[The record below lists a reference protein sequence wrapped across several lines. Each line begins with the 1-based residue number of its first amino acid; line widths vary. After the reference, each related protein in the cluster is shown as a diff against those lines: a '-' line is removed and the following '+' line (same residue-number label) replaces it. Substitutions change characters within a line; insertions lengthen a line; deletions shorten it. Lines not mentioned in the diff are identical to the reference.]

1 MTPTAK
7 HKASHWHKLWALLD
21 RHERL
26 LAFRVLMIAALA
38 ALGSSLMVG
47 SVMPFLTVLADPA
60 AIQTSPWLAW
70 AYDRFGFNSSYDFL
84 RALGVGALVVIVTGI
99 SLQLVNIYNSSRFAL
114 MRIHSIS
121 RKLLSAYLSQPYEY
135 YLNRNSSIMS
145 TRVLSEVQELVSR
158 VLLPTTDLVTS
169 SLTIIALTALLMWVD
184 PLITLA
190 ALGLFVTTY
199 GFTFLISRMT
209 LNALGHV
216 RIARNTDRYRIAL
229 EAFGGIKEI
238 KILGRE
244 SAYVERYSAPTEVM
258 AASMVKSQ
266 IISQTPYYTI
276 QAVALGGVI
285 LLCLALLRP
294 NELSGNNALAALLP
308 LLGVFAF
315 AGQRMMPELGKL
327 YQAVAKI
334 QSTRAS
340 IDAIYSDLLDA
351 TENARSLRDSTE
363 PLQPIHLHEELRF
376 ENVTYR
382 YPEAESAGVTSVSF
396 TVRSGEKIGIVG
408 GTGAGKTTLADLILG
423 LLNPTSGTISADGVE
438 INRLNVRG
446 WQKTVGYVPQDIFLG
461 DSSVAENIA
470 LGIPPDQ
477 IDRKRIETAAQA
489 AQIDAFIR
497 EELPKGYDTFVGERG
512 VRLSGGQRQRI
523 GIARALYHGAQLIV
537 FDEATSAL
545 DNLTEAEV
553 MTAIDALSS
562 QMTVVMIAHRLSTVE
577 RCDRIIVMEHGRV
590 VGFADWG
597 TLMQSNAAFQR
608 IARKARP
615 E

>member
-1 MTPTAK
+1 M
-7 HKASHWHKLWALLD
+7 
-21 RHERL
+21 
-26 LAFRVLMIAALA
+26 
-38 ALGSSLMVG
+38 
-47 SVMPFLTVLADPA
+47 
-60 AIQTSPWLAW
+60 
-70 AYDRFGFNSSYDFL
+70 
-84 RALGVGALVVIVTGI
+84 IVTGI
-99 SLQLVNIYNSSRFAL
+99 SLQLINIYNSSRFAL

-121 RKLLSAYLSQPYEY
+121 CKLLEAYLSQPYEY
-135 YLNRNSSIMS
+135 YLNRNSSTMS
-145 TRVLSEVQELVSR
+145 TRVLSEVQEVVSR
-158 VLLPTTDLVTS
+158 VLMPTTELVTS
-169 SLTIIALTALLMWVD
+169 SLTILALTALLMWVD
-184 PLITLA
+184 PFITLA

-199 GFTFLISRMT
+199 GCTFLISRIT
-209 LNALGHV
+209 LNVLGQV

-244 SAYVERYSAPTEVM
+244 SAYVDRYSAPAEEM
-258 AASMVKSQ
+258 AASLVKSQ
-266 IISQTPYYTI
+266 IIAQAPYYTI

-285 LLCLALLRP
+285 LLCLALLSP
-294 NELSGNNALAALLP
+294 DALADDNALAALLP

-340 IDAIYSDLLDA
+340 IDAIYDDLLDA
-351 TENARSLRDSTE
+351 REHARTLGDSKEPIHPLYLRD
-363 PLQPIHLHEELRF
+363 ELRF
-376 ENVTYR
+376 SDVTYL

-423 LLNPTSGTISADGVE
+423 LLNPSSGTISVDGIE

-446 WQKTVGYVPQDIFLG
+446 WQKAVGYVPQDIFLG

-477 IDRKRIETAAQA
+477 IDRKRVETAAQA
-489 AQIDAFIR
+489 AQIDTFIR
-497 EELPKGYDTFVGERG
+497 EQLPKGYDTFVGERG

-523 GIARALYHGAQLIV
+523 GIARALYHGAELIV

-553 MTAIDALSS
+553 MAAIDALSS
-562 QMTVVMIAHRLSTVE
+562 EMTVVMIAHRLSTVE
-577 RCDRIIVMEHGRV
+577 RCDRIIVMERGRV
-590 VGFADWG
+590 VGFADWA
-597 TLMQSNAAFQR
+597 TLMQTNAAFQR
-608 IARKARP
+608 IARKTKSA
-615 E
+615 